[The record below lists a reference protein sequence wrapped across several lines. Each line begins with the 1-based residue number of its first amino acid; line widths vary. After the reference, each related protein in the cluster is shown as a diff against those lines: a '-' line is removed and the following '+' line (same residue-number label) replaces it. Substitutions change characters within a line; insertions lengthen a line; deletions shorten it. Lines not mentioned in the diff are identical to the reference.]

1 MTRGKSIILI
11 LFVTIVYLA
20 LFAITFWFLM
30 PLQAEIAAK
39 YITFGK
45 ITTLLVLPHG
55 FRVILTWLW
64 RGRAVIFL
72 LPGAAIQSLIVVR
85 HYGLGV
91 SNGVAMAL
99 SFSCCSFVAF
109 EIVRWFGRDTYASRR
124 IRANWRAVL
133 AVGALAGLINGIV
146 NVLFAFNR
154 FPMDVQLWVA
164 LNLFVGGMVGLMV
177 WLLTMRL
184 ALRHF
189 ARRAWLLPCR
199 E

>member
-1 MTRGKSIILI
+1 
-11 LFVTIVYLA
+11 
-20 LFAITFWFLM
+20 M
-30 PLQAEIAAK
+30 PLQAEIAEK

-64 RGRAVIFL
+64 RGRAVVFL

-91 SNGVAMAL
+91 ADGVAMAL

-109 EIVRWFGRDTYASRR
+109 EIVRWFGRDAYASRR

-133 AVGALAGLINGIV
+133 EVGALAGLINGVV
-146 NVLFAFNR
+146 NMMFAFDR
-154 FPMDVQLWVA
+154 FPMDTQIWVA

-177 WLLTMRL
+177 WLLAMRL
-184 ALRHF
+184 ALRHL
-189 ARRAWLLPCR
+189 ARRALLLPCR